1 MNGDEDKA
9 KVLEFVLFCVE
20 MYAQKHE
27 ISGRVVMDRFSE
39 YGVVDFLRDGYDVL
53 HTQGREYI
61 ISEIEIFLDN
71 RGLAI

>member
-1 MNGDEDKA
+1 MNEDEDKA

-53 HTQGREYI
+53 HTQGRQYI

>member
-1 MNGDEDKA
+1 MNEDEGKA

-71 RGLAI
+71 RVLAI

>member
-1 MNGDEDKA
+1 MNEDEDKV

-53 HTQGREYI
+53 HTQGREWLIADMEDY
-61 ISEIEIFLDN
+61 LKV
-71 RGLAI
+71 RGIAA

>member
-1 MNGDEDKA
+1 MNEDEDKS

-53 HTQGREYI
+53 HTQGREWLI
-61 ISEIEIFLDN
+61 ADIEDYLKV
-71 RGLAI
+71 RGIAA

>member
-1 MNGDEDKA
+1 MNEDKV

-53 HTQGREYI
+53 HTQGRQYI
-61 ISEIEIFLDN
+61 ISEIEIFLGN

>member
-1 MNGDEDKA
+1 MNEDEDKA
-9 KVLEFVLFCVE
+9 KVLEYVLFCVE

-39 YGVVDFLRDGYDVL
+39 YGVVDLLRDGYDVL

>member
-1 MNGDEDKA
+1 MNEDKA

-20 MYAQKHE
+20 MYAQKYE

-53 HTQGREYI
+53 HTQGRQYI
-61 ISEIEIFLDN
+61 ISEIEIFLNN